1 MANRIQN
8 KIIGQSTDNAL
19 ELETLRELK
28 TTLAAQLAD
37 ALHKYEA
44 ALQHAK
50 ESEAGKSR
58 LLAELNALQL
68 KCSALTQQLADAG
81 RGFFII
87 TVS

>member
-1 MANRIQN
+1 MSSRVAQKGGI
-8 KIIGQSTDNAL
+8 QSTDNAL

-37 ALHKYEA
+37 ALQRYEA

-68 KCSALTQQLADAG
+68 KCSALTQQLAEAG
-81 RGFFII
+81 RGMYFC
-87 TVS
+87 